1 MTVKHGILGLL
12 ALQPRYGYELRAA
25 FLAVVGGEK
34 NWDLKPAQI
43 YSTLS
48 RLEEAG
54 LVKAPGKGKKSDL
67 EKKVFAITKSGR
79 RELERWFGEN
89 EPPDHQRDET
99 YLKMVLSLATGLV
112 DSRKIFAGERAML
125 YRELHQATAQRQ
137 AADPNRELSLIL
149 LLDKTVMHLEA
160 DLRWLDMLE
169 ARLDEIK
176 HQPVRE
182 PDLRPRGRPKKPS
195 VLPTPEDREAAGIR
209 KSR

>member
-25 FLAVVGGEK
+25 FLAVVGGEQ

-43 YSTLS
+43 YSTLA

-54 LVKAPGKGKKSDL
+54 LVKAAGGRSNRNP
-67 EKKVFAITKSGR
+67 EKRVFAITALGR
-79 RELERWFGEN
+79 RELERWFEVN
-89 EPPDHQRDET
+89 EPPDHQRDAT

-112 DSRKIFAGERAML
+112 DSRKIISRERAML
-125 YRELHQATAQRQ
+125 YRELHRATARRSE
-137 AADPNRELSLIL
+137 ADPNSELSLIL
-149 LLDKTVMHLEA
+149 LLDKSVMHLEA

-176 HQPVRE
+176 DQPVASPE
-182 PDLRPRGRPKKPS
+182 LRPRGRPKKAKR
-195 VLPTPEDREAAGIR
+195 VLSAEDERAEE
-209 KSR
+209 

>member
-79 RELERWFGEN
+79 RELERWFGKTSRPTIN
-89 EPPDHQRDET
+89 GMRRISRWSSAWPRGWSI
-99 YLKMVLSLATGLV
+99 L
-112 DSRKIFAGERAML
+112 RKIFAGERAML

-137 AADPNRELSLIL
+137 AADPNCELSLIL

-182 PDLRPRGRPKKPS
+182 PDLRPRGRPKKPL

>member
-54 LVKAPGKGKKSDL
+54 LVKAQGRGKKTNP
-67 EKKVFAITKSGR
+67 EKRVFYITAAGR
-79 RELERWFGEN
+79 KELKRWFGEN

-99 YLKMVLSLATGLV
+99 YLKMVLSLATGIT
-112 DSRKIFAGERAML
+112 DSRMIIFRERAML
-125 YRELHQATAQRQ
+125 YRDLHQATTQRQ
-137 AADPNRELSLIL
+137 ESDPGRELSLIL

-160 DLRWLDMLE
+160 DLRWLEMLE

-176 HQPVRE
+176 SQPVRKPE
-182 PDLRPRGRPKKPS
+182 LRPRGRPKKAIPDLS
-195 VLPTPEDREAAGIR
+195 AKNA
-209 KSR
+209 

>member
-25 FLAVVGGEK
+25 FLAVVGGEQ

-43 YSTLS
+43 YSTLA

-54 LVKAPGKGKKSDL
+54 LVKAQGGRKNRNP
-67 EKKVFAITKSGR
+67 EKRVFAITTLGR
-79 RELERWFGEN
+79 RELERWFEVN
-89 EPPDHQRDET
+89 EPPDHQRDGT

-112 DSRKIFAGERAML
+112 DSRKIISRERAML
-125 YRELHQATAQRQ
+125 YRELHRATARRSEV
-137 AADPNRELSLIL
+137 DPNRELSLIL

-176 HQPVRE
+176 SQPVRE
-182 PDLRPRGRPKKPS
+182 PDLRPRGRPKKSPPDPILGPGDS
-195 VLPTPEDREAAGIR
+195 G
-209 KSR
+209 

>member
-25 FLAVVGGEK
+25 FLAVVGGEQ

-43 YSTLS
+43 YSTLA

-54 LVKAPGKGKKSDL
+54 LVKVQGRGKKGNP
-67 EKKVFAITKSGR
+67 EKRVFSITALGR
-79 RELERWFGEN
+79 HELERWFGKN
-89 EPPDHQRDET
+89 EPPEHQRDET

-112 DSRKIFAGERAML
+112 DSRKIIFQERAML
-125 YRELHQATAQRQ
+125 YRELHQATARRSEV
-137 AADPNRELSLIL
+137 DPERELSLIL

-176 HQPVRE
+176 RQPVRE
-182 PDLRPRGRPKKPS
+182 PDLRPRGRPKKAGPGS
-195 VLPTPEDREAAGIR
+195 AREGG
-209 KSR
+209 

>member
-12 ALQPRYGYELRAA
+12 VLQPRYGYELRAA

-54 LVKAPGKGKKSDL
+54 LVKAQGKGKQTNP
-67 EKKVFAITKSGR
+67 EKRVFHITANGR
-79 RELERWFGEN
+79 KELERWFGEN
-89 EPPDHQRDET
+89 EPPGHQRDET
-99 YLKMVLSLATGLV
+99 YLKMVLSLATGIT
-112 DSRKIFAGERAML
+112 DSRKIIFRERAML
-125 YRELHQATAQRQ
+125 YRELHQATTQRQ
-137 AADPNRELSLIL
+137 EADPGRELSLIL

-176 HQPVRE
+176 NQPVAE
-182 PDLRPRGRPKKPS
+182 PDLRPRGRPRKTKAAPEGES
-195 VLPTPEDREAAGIR
+195 PTPAD
-209 KSR
+209 